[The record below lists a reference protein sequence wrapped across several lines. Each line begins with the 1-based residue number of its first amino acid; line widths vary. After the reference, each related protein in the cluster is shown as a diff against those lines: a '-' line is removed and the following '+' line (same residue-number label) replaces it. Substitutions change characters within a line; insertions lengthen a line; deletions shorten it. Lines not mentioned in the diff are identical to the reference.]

1 MPRPSYEHGAS
12 AIPLIGETIGAHLD
26 RIAAR
31 YPAREAVV
39 SCHQGVRLTYDE
51 LRRATDEFA
60 RGLMAL
66 GVEHGDR
73 VGIWSTNSVEWV
85 IAQFAT
91 PKIGAILVN
100 INPAYRTSEVAYVLQ
115 QSGVSVLLT
124 QVRHKTSE
132 YARMIAEVLPTLSD
146 LRQVALCRA
155 GTNRAP
161 PEKAPAISASPM
173 LPPQQDGSGEQSYA
187 KRLRSIFVM
196 NDYTITF
203 MWTVP
208 I

>member
-1 MPRPSYEHGAS
+1 
-12 AIPLIGETIGAHLD
+12 PLIGETIGTHLA

-31 YPAREAVV
+31 YPTREAVV

-51 LRRATDEFA
+51 LQRATDDFA

-73 VGIWSTNSVEWV
+73 VGIWSTNNIEWV

-124 QVRHKTSE
+124 QVRHKT
-132 YARMIAEVLPTLSD
+132 
-146 LRQVALCRA
+146 
-155 GTNRAP
+155 
-161 PEKAPAISASPM
+161 
-173 LPPQQDGSGEQSYA
+173 
-187 KRLRSIFVM
+187 
-196 NDYTITF
+196 
-203 MWTVP
+203 
-208 I
+208 